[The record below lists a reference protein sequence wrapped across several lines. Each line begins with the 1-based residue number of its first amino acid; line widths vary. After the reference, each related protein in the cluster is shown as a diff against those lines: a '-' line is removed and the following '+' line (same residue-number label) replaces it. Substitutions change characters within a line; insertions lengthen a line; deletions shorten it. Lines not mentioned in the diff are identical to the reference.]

1 MGLSGRKYDTVVIGL
16 ATVIITAIA
25 LYHDIFRHYLS
36 SADADFIYVY
46 QALLFNDG
54 LSQAYFDHTG
64 YVYFLI
70 LTGWIKALYWLGIVG
85 AERLGELTGR
95 DAFEPLFAELVYAG
109 RWLSIVLVTAFA
121 VCFYY
126 GVRFLTDNR
135 HVAAAAAI
143 VLAFSPGMVAHSLV
157 MRTGLP
163 AMLFVVMAF
172 FMLIAAIRARGW
184 REIWL
189 LVAVGFFCMIAMM
202 AKMQVIFLLLA
213 LPGLALAFGERG
225 QPVVGPNEDSH
236 LRWLAAAFV
245 AAAIAFAI
253 PAAAMIVGR
262 IAVKGTGL
270 YQALIAIYVV
280 GSIFVYGHLFR
291 RTVRDSVLCA
301 AAMVA
306 GIALGQYFNFVYH
319 DIGNT
324 DVLANFVEHMAP
336 VAGMRDLVSTVLYQE
351 SIVRFLGYLG
361 SSIQGNYLTFE
372 LNRLPAHLVYWYV
385 AVGGAVALQQKSY
398 RLAIQCGLLL
408 GVALG
413 MEAFCRLRYY
423 PTIYYIFV
431 VPWILIAAA
440 LLTDALL
447 RHVRSRNGLGVRA
460 TRNLVAVPLAAA
472 AILISG
478 LWLNQAL
485 AKRSWNSPASFA
497 CKRDASGELRPAKHE
512 YTPLLQG
519 YLDKYC
525 VKK

>member
-126 GVRFLTDNR
+126 GVRFLTGNR

-172 FMLIAAIRARGW
+172 FMLIGAIRARGW

-236 LRWLAAAFV
+236 LRWLR
-245 AAAIAFAI
+245 
-253 PAAAMIVGR
+253 P
-262 IAVKGTGL
+262 
-270 YQALIAIYVV
+270 
-280 GSIFVYGHLFR
+280 
-291 RTVRDSVLCA
+291 
-301 AAMVA
+301 
-306 GIALGQYFNFVYH
+306 
-319 DIGNT
+319 
-324 DVLANFVEHMAP
+324 P
-336 VAGMRDLVSTVLYQE
+336 
-351 SIVRFLGYLG
+351 
-361 SSIQGNYLTFE
+361 SSPLRSHS
-372 LNRLPAHLVYWYV
+372 LSLP
-385 AVGGAVALQQKSY
+385 
-398 RLAIQCGLLL
+398 
-408 GVALG
+408 
-413 MEAFCRLRYY
+413 
-423 PTIYYIFV
+423 P
-431 VPWILIAAA
+431 P
-440 LLTDALL
+440 
-447 RHVRSRNGLGVRA
+447 
-460 TRNLVAVPLAAA
+460 
-472 AILISG
+472 
-478 LWLNQAL
+478 
-485 AKRSWNSPASFA
+485 
-497 CKRDASGELRPAKHE
+497 
-512 YTPLLQG
+512 
-519 YLDKYC
+519 
-525 VKK
+525 